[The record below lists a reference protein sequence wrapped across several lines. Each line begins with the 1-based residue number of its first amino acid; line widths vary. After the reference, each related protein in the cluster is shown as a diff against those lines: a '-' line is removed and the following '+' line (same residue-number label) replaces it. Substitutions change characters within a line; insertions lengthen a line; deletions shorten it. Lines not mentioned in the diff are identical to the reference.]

1 MGRIKNSSQ
10 VVGSTTYPFSY
21 TYDISGALATETY
34 PSGRVVTNAFDAAGR
49 ISGVTGS
56 IAPSAY
62 ASNVTYAPQG
72 PVSGLT
78 LGSGMTEAWTFNS
91 REQPITLKVTTTGLP
106 LNLGWG
112 YGAAA
117 NNNGNV
123 QSQTISGPGLGGITL
138 TQNYTYDAVNR
149 LWTFAETGST
159 GSQTYNTNQNY
170 NYDAFGNRWLT
181 SSWIA
186 PGMSSQT
193 PTSDAFTNNQWGLNG
208 VNGYDGAGNQTS
220 IAGAYRT
227 FFYDGENRQIMA
239 VIGNPSTT
247 TTYNYDGEGRRV
259 QKITS
264 SGTTTSV
271 YDAMGHLAA
280 EYGGSSTSA
289 GRVYLSVDAL
299 GSTRLVTDASGNPTE
314 QYDYAHFGE
323 ELTQGID
330 GRVAPYSTNQYP
342 TTPDAVTEKFTSKER
357 DAETGLDYFGARY
370 FCAAQGRFTSPDEVF
385 ADQHARDPQS
395 WNLYAYVRNNP
406 LAMVDV
412 KGNDAVEVKNKDTG
426 QTTIIIPVHITDWRH
441 AREYLQDRKQGQL
454 TEPWRLFCQDTGRCN
469 RQEGRWQAEHDG
481 FQPRQKQKIGPAG
494 EGAVLGGKKA
504 HIDTSSAT
512 GTDAAATTSCISP
525 ASKTSITKDH
535 QIPMA
540 AGRAR
545 PRRAM
550 TTQTS

>member
-1 MGRIKNSSQ
+1 MGRIENSSQ
-10 VVGSTTYPFSY
+10 VVGSTPYPFSY

-72 PVSGLT
+72 PISGLN

-123 QSQTISGPGLGGITL
+123 QSQTISGPGLGGLTL

-186 PGMSSQT
+186 PGMSGQT
-193 PTSDAFTNNQWGLNG
+193 PISDAFVNNQWGLTG

-227 FFYDGENRQIMA
+227 FSYDGENRQIMA
-239 VIGNPSTT
+239 VIGNPSTA

-259 QKITS
+259 QKITT
-264 SGTTTSV
+264 SGTTNYI

-314 QYDYAHFGE
+314 QYDYAPFGE

-330 GRVAPYSTNQYP
+330 GRVALYSTNQYP

-357 DAETGLDYFGARY
+357 DAESGLDYFGARY
-370 FCAAQGRFTSPDEVF
+370 FSGAQGRFTSPDPLPWIHWQHGNRD
-385 ADQHARDPQS
+385 DQQDSQH
-395 WNLYAYVRNNP
+395 
-406 LAMVDV
+406 
-412 KGNDAVEVKNKDTG
+412 T
-426 QTTIIIPVHITDWRH
+426 
-441 AREYLQDRKQGQL
+441 LQIR
-454 TEPWRLFCQDTGRCN
+454 
-469 RQEGRWQAEHDG
+469 
-481 FQPRQKQKIGPAG
+481 
-494 EGAVLGGKKA
+494 
-504 HIDTSSAT
+504 
-512 GTDAAATTSCISP
+512 
-525 ASKTSITKDH
+525 KTSTC
-535 QIPMA
+535 M
-540 AGRAR
+540 R
-545 PRRAM
+545 
-550 TTQTS
+550 T